1 MESNYIRIKGKEF
14 LQSLTELG
22 DNLIVNR
29 KVIKL
34 LGAET
39 AVFLG
44 ELIAKYSLWEER
56 DDLDKDGFFYC
67 TENKIKELT
76 SWGWEKQ
83 NKMLKKLEDNG
94 ILERI
99 NRGLPLKRYIRL
111 NLYKIMDLYRG
122 TVNLNLEVQ

>member
-1 MESNYIRIKGKEF
+1 MESNYTRIKGKEF
-14 LQSLTELG
+14 LQLLTELG

-94 ILERI
+94 VLERV
-99 NRGLPLKRYIRL
+99 NRGLPLKRYVKL
-111 NLYKIMDLYRG
+111 NLYKIIDLYRG

>member
-1 MESNYIRIKGKEF
+1 MESNYTRIKGKEF
-14 LQSLTELG
+14 LQLLTELG

-34 LGAET
+34 LGAEE
-39 AVFLG
+39 AIFLG

-83 NKMLKKLEDNG
+83 NKILKKLEDNK
-94 ILERI
+94 IIEKV
-99 NRGLPLKRYIRL
+99 NRGLPLKRYVRL
-111 NLYKIMDLYRG
+111 NISKIIDLYRG

>member
-1 MESNYIRIKGKEF
+1 MESNYTRIKGKEF
-14 LQSLTELG
+14 LQLLTELG

-34 LGAET
+34 LGAEE
-39 AVFLG
+39 AIFLG

-83 NKMLKKLEDNG
+83 NKILKKLEDNK
-94 ILERI
+94 IIEKV
-99 NRGLPLKRYIRL
+99 NRGLPLKRYVRL
-111 NLYKIMDLYRG
+111 NISKIIDLYRG
-122 TVNLNLEVQ
+122 TVNLNLETQ

>member
-1 MESNYIRIKGKEF
+1 MESNYTRIKGKEF
-14 LQSLTELG
+14 LQLLTELG

-34 LGAET
+34 LGAEE
-39 AVFLG
+39 AIFLG

-83 NKMLKKLEDNG
+83 NKILKKLEDNK
-94 ILERI
+94 IIEKV

-111 NLYKIMDLYRG
+111 NISKIIDLYRG
-122 TVNLNLEVQ
+122 TVNLNLETQ

>member
-1 MESNYIRIKGKEF
+1 MESNYTRIKGKEF
-14 LQSLTELG
+14 LQLLTELG

-29 KVIKL
+29 KAIKL
-34 LGAET
+34 LGAEE
-39 AVFLG
+39 AIFLG

-83 NKMLKKLEDNG
+83 NKILKKLEDNK
-94 ILERI
+94 IIEKV
-99 NRGLPLKRYIRL
+99 NRGLPLKRYVRL
-111 NLYKIMDLYRG
+111 NISKIIDLYRG
-122 TVNLNLEVQ
+122 TVNLNLETQ

>member
-1 MESNYIRIKGKEF
+1 MESNYTRIKGKEF

-94 ILERI
+94 VLERV

>member
-1 MESNYIRIKGKEF
+1 MESNYTRIKGKEF
-14 LQSLTELG
+14 LQLLTELG

-34 LGAET
+34 LGAEE
-39 AVFLG
+39 AIFLG

-83 NKMLKKLEDNG
+83 NRILKKLEDNK
-94 ILERI
+94 IIEKV
-99 NRGLPLKRYIRL
+99 NRGLPLKRYVRL
-111 NLYKIMDLYRG
+111 NISKIIDLYRG
-122 TVNLNLEVQ
+122 TVNLNLETQ

>member
-1 MESNYIRIKGKEF
+1 MESNYTRIKGKEF
-14 LQSLTELG
+14 LQLLTELG

-29 KVIKL
+29 KAIKL
-34 LGAET
+34 LGAE
-39 AVFLG
+39 AAIFLG

-83 NKMLKKLEDNG
+83 NKILKKLEDNK
-94 ILERI
+94 IIEKI
-99 NRGLPLKRYIRL
+99 NRGLPLKRYVRL
-111 NLYKIMDLYRG
+111 NISKIIDLYRG
-122 TVNLNLEVQ
+122 TVNLNLEAQ

>member
-1 MESNYIRIKGKEF
+1 M
-14 LQSLTELG
+14 
-22 DNLIVNR
+22 
-29 KVIKL
+29 IKL

-94 ILERI
+94 VLERV
-99 NRGLPLKRYIRL
+99 NRGLPLKRYVKL
-111 NLYKIMDLYRG
+111 NLYKIIDLYRG

>member
-1 MESNYIRIKGKEF
+1 MENNYTRVKGKEF
-14 LQSLTELG
+14 LQLLTELG

-34 LGAET
+34 LGVEA
-39 AVFLG
+39 AIFLG

-67 TENKIKELT
+67 TESKIKELT

-83 NKMLKKLEDNG
+83 NKILKKLEDNK
-94 ILERI
+94 IIEKV
-99 NRGLPLKRYIRL
+99 NRGLPLKRYVRL
-111 NLYKIMDLYRG
+111 NISKIIDLYRG
-122 TVNLNLEVQ
+122 TVNLNLEAQ

>member
-1 MESNYIRIKGKEF
+1 MESNYTRIKGKEF
-14 LQSLTELG
+14 LQLLTELG

-34 LGAET
+34 LGTEEAI
-39 AVFLG
+39 FLG

-83 NKMLKKLEDNG
+83 NKILKKLEDNK
-94 ILERI
+94 IIEKV

-111 NLYKIMDLYRG
+111 NISKIIDLYRG
-122 TVNLNLEVQ
+122 TVNLNLEAQ